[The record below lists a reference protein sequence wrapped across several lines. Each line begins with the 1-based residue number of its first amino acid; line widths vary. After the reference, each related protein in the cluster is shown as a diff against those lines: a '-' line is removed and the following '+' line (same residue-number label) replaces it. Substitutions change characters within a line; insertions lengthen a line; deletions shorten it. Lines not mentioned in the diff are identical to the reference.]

1 MFQSLLLLC
10 SRAQERLRPWCMR
23 VCASWGCGQLS
34 SYHLWFLLLIQYM
47 ILCPL
52 YASTPATINLCL
64 PWSRLIT
71 DWPVRGTL
79 TGQNIFGIKTTSFQ
93 FRLLQI
99 HWEQP
104 ICWGQMWRLRFIAP
118 MTHLVVISCT
128 GMLSVFISI
137 SDAPLGKD
145 HSDWNI
151 VWQGRM
157 KTLKGDLN
165 RDPVKYH

>member
-1 MFQSLLLLC
+1 MMMIRLHRWKWRIMVLIVSFFSFPRTILIGPISEFLWQTLSWPTVRHVQSLLLLC

-79 TGQNIFGIKTTSFQ
+79 TGQKIFGIKTTSFQ

-118 MTHLVVISCT
+118 MTDT
-128 GMLSVFISI
+128 
-137 SDAPLGKD
+137 
-145 HSDWNI
+145 
-151 VWQGRM
+151 
-157 KTLKGDLN
+157 
-165 RDPVKYH
+165 